1 MNKQNTALLYR
12 YGRERCFIWI
22 AKICIVGVILFLG
35 GLITSIV
42 WKGWHGFLSSEVQ
55 IEIMLDPNIIG
66 IQGEKTSLSYQK
78 LIKNT
83 LREKFPEA
91 TSRAEKKQIYSII
104 SAGAGVLLQEK
115 VQDDLKN
122 IGKPIIVWLPAGAIA
137 ASYFKGATNVAS
149 LQEKKIPAIHIQRLE
164 KLKQTGKTRNSF
176 NYNFFI
182 SADSRNPEM
191 AGIGNALRG
200 SFYTLLITFFIAFP
214 TGTLTAVYLELFAP
228 RAKWCRWWLDFLEIN
243 INNLAAV
250 PSIIFGL
257 LGLAIFINIFHLPR
271 SSPLLGGVVLALM
284 TLPTIIIVARAA
296 LKSVPPSLLAVALSL
311 GATRMQG
318 VLHHVLPAAM
328 PGILTGT
335 IIGMAQAL
343 GETAPLLMLGMVAF
357 IANAPE
363 SITDAATVLPVQ
375 IFLWASSPESG
386 FAERTS
392 MAIIILLFF
401 LVIMN
406 AVAVFLRHRLEIKW

>member
-1 MNKQNTALLYR
+1 MNKHNIAILNR
-12 YGRERCFIWI
+12 YGRERCFIWLAKTCII
-22 AKICIVGVILFLG
+22 AVIVFLG
-35 GLITSIV
+35 GLIASIV
-42 WKGWHGFLSSEVQ
+42 WKGWYGFLSSEVQ
-55 IEIMLDPNIIG
+55 INIMLDPNIIG
-66 IQGEKTSLSYQK
+66 VQGEKTSLSYQR

-83 LREKFPEA
+83 LRAKFPEA
-91 TSRAEKKQIYSII
+91 KSRAEKKQIYSII
-104 SAGAGVLLQEK
+104 SAGAGIRLQQI
-115 VQDDLKN
+115 VQNNLQN
-122 IGKPIIVWLPAGAIA
+122 IGQTITVWLPAGAV
-137 ASYFKGATNVAS
+137 ASAYFKGASSVES
-149 LQEKKIPAIHIQRLE
+149 LQKKKIPSIHIERLE
-164 KLKQTGKTRNSF
+164 ELKQSGKTRNSF
-176 NYNFFI
+176 NYKFFT

-191 AGIGNALRG
+191 AGIGNALLG
-200 SFYTLLITFFIAFP
+200 SFYTLLITFLIAFP
-214 TGTLTAVYLELFAP
+214 TGTLAAVYLELFAP
-228 RAKWCRWWLDFLEIN
+228 RAKWCRGWLNFIEIN

-257 LGLAIFINIFHLPR
+257 LGLAVFINIFHLPR
-271 SSPLLGGVVLALM
+271 SSPLLGGLVLALM
-284 TLPTIIIVARAA
+284 TLPTIVIVARSA

-343 GETAPLLMLGMVAF
+343 GETAPLLMIGMVAF

-363 SITDAATVLPVQ
+363 SVTDAATVLPVQ

-392 MAIIILLFF
+392 MAIIVLLLF
-401 LVIMN
+401 LIIMN
-406 AVAVFLRHRLEIKW
+406 MTAIFLRQRLEIKW